1 MSREQ
6 RALFSLNDTSDADCF
21 AEELIRCGWNIIA
34 SSETVELLGQKGLP
48 VQDIADF
55 TGVHEDYGFPPTM
68 HAKVEYALTRTSE
81 ISIDLVYVIPYPLA
95 MGNDVGGRT
104 LLALAAKGGRIPVMC
119 VEDMMLVVAA
129 IRETG
134 EIPEEMRMDLV
145 NKTCYEIAKHYFS
158 LISDWEKYDVIS
170 GRFAYSLMNGENP
183 YQVPASVFKVS
194 TEDTLALTNF
204 KQLSGEAPCFT
215 NIADADCILNT
226 LCLAAEAFR
235 LNSGSV
241 PYLCVAAKHGNA
253 CGMGVSNTSP
263 TDALDKALFGNPR
276 SIWGGEIITNFPVD
290 GKLAEAMLKSRRR
303 ENLLGSGYWMLDII
317 MAPSFTIDAI
327 SIMSNRKER
336 KLLANEV
343 LADPFISKSG
353 FVYRSVRGG
362 FLRQPPPSYI
372 LNIKECTLKGKMFSE
387 NEIPSLIVAW
397 AVAFSSNHGG
407 NEVVLSKDGILLASG
422 GGPSTVEAARV
433 AVTRAKECGHEI
445 EGAAFAADAFF
456 PYTDAPSILCDAGV
470 TMGCV
475 PAGGKR
481 ETDIQNF
488 FHEHGISVAYLQQNI
503 RGFCRH

>member
-1 MSREQ
+1 MNGMR
-6 RALFSLNDTSDADCF
+6 RALFSLNDTSDADRF
-21 AEELIRCGWNIIA
+21 AEELIRLGWDIVA
-34 SSETVELLGQKGLP
+34 SSETVELLRQKGLP

-68 HAKVEYALTRTSE
+68 HARVEYALTQTSE
-81 ISIDLVYVIPYPLA
+81 LFIDLVYVIPYPLST
-95 MGNDVGGRT
+95 GNDIGGRT
-104 LLALAAKGGRIPVMC
+104 LLALAVKGGRIPVMC
-119 VEDMMLVVAA
+119 VEDMRQVVLA
-129 IRETG
+129 IKETG
-134 EIPEEMRMDLV
+134 EIPEQMRMNLV
-145 NKTCYEIAKHYFS
+145 NKACYEIAQHYFS
-158 LISDWEKYDVIS
+158 LISDRGEYDVIP

-183 YQVPASVFKVS
+183 YQVTALVFKVS
-194 TEDTLALTNF
+194 TNDPLALTNF

-235 LNSGSV
+235 LNNWSV
-241 PYLCVAAKHGNA
+241 PYICVTAKHGNA
-253 CGMGVSNTSP
+253 CGMGVSVVSP
-263 TDALDKALFGNPR
+263 SDALDKALFGNPR

-290 GKLAEAMLKSRRR
+290 GKLAEVMLKSGRR
-303 ENLLGSGYWMLDII
+303 EDLLGSAYWMLDVV
-317 MAPSFTIDAI
+317 MAPSFSMDAI

-343 LADPFISKSG
+343 LINPTISKSA
-353 FVYRSVRGG
+353 FIYRHMRGG

-372 LNIKECTLKGKMFSE
+372 LNIKECAPEAKIFSE
-387 NEIPSLIVAW
+387 NEISSLIVAW

-407 NEVVLSKDGILLASG
+407 NEVVLAKDGILLASG
-422 GGPSTVEAARV
+422 GGPSTVEAAIV

-445 EGAAFAADAFF
+445 EGATFAADAFF
-456 PYTDAPSILCDAGV
+456 PYIDAPSILCDAGV

-488 FHEHGISVAYLQQNI
+488 FHEHDIPVVYLPQNI